1 MRKLDKEKQGM
12 ASRRSELAAGSRSG
26 GGAAVAEWT
35 PEVNTRRAPV
45 SVTWAQ
51 PSAAD
56 SLSRRFGMDEASIAS
71 RREFIRLGE
80 DDRALLSELAPWM
93 QEHASAIAREFYDW
107 QFQYGP
113 TREFFEAM
121 ARRKNT
127 PLATLRKALEAAQTS
142 YLTEVF
148 AGADVNWDLR
158 YFEKRLFVGTVH
170 DRIDLPFKWYVGSY
184 TEFQRLV
191 GDYLRR
197 DIRDQDRLRRVE
209 MAVNRVFNLDLQAIG
224 DAFMLNTLQAML
236 SATGISLQEIGTAGD
251 KAEQVGEVK
260 RVINSALESFIAEMK
275 HMAEEHDKGDIDV
288 VMPVDKFIGAYR
300 QMAQGVNDM
309 VNGHITVKKKAI
321 ACVTQFGKGNFDAE
335 LERFPGKKVF
345 INEAIEEVRA
355 NLRRLTA
362 DVDFLVDAA
371 KNGQLNSRADASL
384 HHGDYRKIVEGI
396 NSTLQMITEPLKV
409 VAENAS
415 SLAASSDQL
424 TLVSQRMGAS
434 AEETAAQANV
444 VSAASEQVSK
454 NVQTV
459 ATGTEEMTASIRE
472 IAKNAH
478 EAAKVANSA
487 VTVAETTNSTVAKLG
502 ESSAEIGKVI
512 KVITSIAQQTNLL
525 ALNATIEA
533 ARAGE
538 AGKGFAVVANEVK
551 ELAKETAKATEDISQ
566 KIDAIQTDTKSAVS
580 AIGEISSIINQINDI
595 SNTIASAVEEQTAT
609 TNEMSR
615 NVAEAA
621 KGSSEI
627 AQNITVVASA
637 AQETT
642 SGAGETQK
650 AAGDLAKMAGG
661 LRALISKYR
670 F

>member
-1 MRKLDKEKQGM
+1 M
-12 ASRRSELAAGSRSG
+12 ASRKSDLTTGSRSG
-26 GGAAVAEWT
+26 GGAAVAEWQ
-35 PEVNTRRAPV
+35 PETQQARRIPV

-51 PSAAD
+51 PNAAD
-56 SLSRRFGMDEASIAS
+56 SLSRRFGMDDMSIAS

-80 DDRALLSELAPWM
+80 DERALLSEMAPWM
-93 QEHASAIAREFYDW
+93 AEHAPAMARDFYDW
-107 QFQYGP
+107 QFQYAP
-113 TREFFEAM
+113 TREFFDGM
-121 ARRKNT
+121 ARQKNV
-127 PLATLRKALEAAQTS
+127 PVGTLRKALESAQAG

-148 AGADVNWDLR
+148 AGAEVNWDLR
-158 YFEKRLFVGTVH
+158 YFEKRLHVGTVH
-170 DRIDLPFKWYVGSY
+170 DRINLPFKWYVGSY
-184 TEFQRLV
+184 PEFQRIL
-191 GDYLRR
+191 GSYLRR
-197 DIRDQDRLRRVE
+197 DFRDLTRIAQIE
-209 MAVNRVFNLDLQAIG
+209 QAASRVFNLDLQAIA
-224 DAFMLNTLQAML
+224 DAFMLNTLQGML
-236 SATGISLQEIGTAGD
+236 AATGLSLNDIGTAGD

-260 RVINSALESFIAEMK
+260 RAINTTVESFVAEMK
-275 HMAEEHDKGDIDV
+275 HMSEEHDKGDIEV
-288 VMPVDKFIGAYR
+288 VMPVDKFMGAYK

-309 VNGHITVKKKAI
+309 VNGHIAVKKKAI
-321 ACVTQFGKGNFDAE
+321 ACITQFGKGNFDAE
-335 LERFPGKKVF
+335 LEKFPGKKAF

-362 DVDFLVDAA
+362 DVDFLVDGA
-371 KNGQLNSRADASL
+371 KNGQLNTRADANL

-396 NSTLQMITEPLKV
+396 NSVLQMITEPLKI
-409 VAENAS
+409 VAQSAS
-415 SLAASSDQL
+415 SLAASSEEL
-424 TLVSQRMGAS
+424 SSVSQRMGAS

-627 AQNITVVASA
+627 AQNITGVATA

-642 SGAGETQK
+642 AGAGETQK
-650 AAGDLAKMAGG
+650 SASELAKLAGG
-661 LRALISKYR
+661 LQALVAKFR